1 MMVSGFSLYNTAR
14 EMYFPPCGGL
24 GPVGGGTGRHCLL
37 CPIMEL
43 TGTAGEKIFFRLAAV
58 MYRPEEESGIAVFTL
73 L

>member
-1 MMVSGFSLYNTAR
+1 MVSGFSLYNTAR
-14 EMYFPPCGGL
+14 EMYFRLAADSGRS
-24 GPVGGGTGRHCLL
+24 GGGTGRHCLL

-58 MYRPEEESGIAVFTL
+58 TYRPEEESGIAVFTL